1 MRTYK
6 IYKQGIKTVIEVK
19 DDVGNI
25 IDRKEAVEIPAE
37 STNGIN
43 GTMTIKS
50 LVLDIPYDAIEGTS
64 FNNLWECMDW
74 MNANKF
80 FMALEGV
87 AEILQGQSSFVG
99 SQTEQTVT
107 AVGINA
113 DDNISATPIGDN
125 NSNLTITNVINGAFT
140 VVRTKKNILNDI
152 VADLAFSWIRL

>member
-1 MRTYK
+1 MRTYR

-50 LVLDIPYDAIEGTS
+50 LGLDIPYDAIEGTS

-87 AEILQGQSSFVG
+87 AEILQGQSAFTG
-99 SQTEQTVT
+99 TQTEQTIT
-107 AVGINA
+107 AVGIQA
-113 DDNISATPIGDN
+113 DDTITATPIGEN
-125 NSNLTITNVINGAFT
+125 NANLTITNVINGAFT